1 MAFPGSHRVCAAGA
15 ALLMFLAIGTRAH
28 AAILVTLDGM
38 PLPDLYDVF
47 LLTESAAN
55 FADPKLAVVP
65 RKLEFE
71 VDPASGS
78 PRFGFQYDFEPGS
91 PALVQLTASLRLH
104 FDPAEV
110 DQILAAAKAGT
121 GLPALK
127 IAASGSFT
135 TRVALFIPK
144 ADGSILQM
152 PAASSQASVGSSIAA
167 SVDLASV
174 DRDLL
179 VKLLS
184 SDSSAGG
191 FVATLN
197 SASTIYDRKNDYA
210 DWKAVVDWAIAQGV
224 LTVRSL
230 TFPADAKAKSRPD
243 IRLAIAEAL
252 GLPGVVAKGADYVV
266 GWDLKVQGNADSLA
280 KLRASAAVA
289 GTLTKVASQYV
300 GSAMLPMNSACSK
313 LAKQIVDLSSG
324 EQGCSGL
331 KKAVSEK

>member
-1 MAFPGSHRVCAAGA
+1 MAFPGSHKVRAAAA

-47 LLTESAAN
+47 LLTESTAN
-55 FADPKLAVVP
+55 FTDPKLAVVP

-71 VDPASGS
+71 ADPASGR
-78 PRFGFQYDFEPGS
+78 PRFGLQYDFEPDS
-91 PALVQLTASLRLH
+91 AALVQLTAGLRLH

-110 DQILAAAKAGT
+110 NQVLTAAKAST

-127 IAASGSFT
+127 VAASGPFT
-135 TRVALFIPK
+135 IRVALFVPK

-152 PAASSQASVGSSIAA
+152 PAASQASVGSTIAA
-167 SVDLASV
+167 SVDLSSV

-179 VKLLS
+179 VRLLS
-184 SDSSAGG
+184 GDSSAGG

-197 SASTIYDRKNDYA
+197 SPSAIYDRKNDYA
-210 DWKAVVDWAIAQGV
+210 DWKAVVDWAIGQGV

-230 TFPADAKAKSRPD
+230 TFPSDAKAKSRPD

-252 GLPGVVAKGADYVV
+252 GLPGVVAKDADYVV

-280 KLRASAAVA
+280 KLLSSAAVA

-300 GSAMLPMNSACSK
+300 GSAMLPMNSACTK

-331 KKAVSEK
+331 KKAASEK